1 MSVLFPKSFNVFP
14 TVAAIAGLCVAGSAI
29 GGFWYYATPKF
40 FEVGYQPKQPGDPG
54 SEVGFPHHLHAGKL
68 GMDCRYCHTKVETS
82 YEANI
87 PNVATCYGCHSE
99 NKLKTWST
107 QRVKFVREAYAKDE
121 SIVWR
126 RVHKVPDYVRNFPHQ
141 AHVGAGI
148 SCLSCHGNI
157 MGMPVVYQ
165 HEPLSMGWCLEC
177 HREKL
182 PSEYLVPKDRVTDL
196 NWVEQH
202 LKDVDAAIKGG
213 QENPVVNGFDAQ
225 KVAESLKLNPPSN
238 CGACHY

>member
-1 MSVLFPKSFNVFP
+1 LFPKSFNVFP

-126 RVHKVPDYVRNFPHQ
+126 RVHKVPDYVHNFPH
-141 AHVGAGI
+141 HVHVNAGV
-148 SCLSCHGNI
+148 SCYSCHGQI
-157 MGMPVVYQ
+157 TAMPYVYQ
-165 HEPLSMGWCLEC
+165 AQPLGMGWCLEC
-177 HREKL
+177 HRNPEAN
-182 PSEYLVPKDRVTDL
+182 LVPKDMVTNLVAVQDMLAKRVSGEP
-196 NWVEQH
+196 VMY
-202 LKDVDAAIKGG
+202 GG
-213 QENPVVNGFDAQ
+213 QQ
-225 KVAESLKLNPPSN
+225 KNSADLAKQLVDSLEKAPPQN